1 MLNTCKMPASLVRN
15 LDCEATEKE
24 NDNQCNLYRGLLTPP
39 TVQCNRAL
47 QTATNAARLSPEGY
61 RARST
66 DWPGCSLRL
75 HLVVCAINGSPTFI
89 CILPPLFFFDTN
101 NNLVHD
107 NLSQKKKISGMHW
120 ACTGICVHR
129 YSYFQDMCP
138 YRLPISTPP
147 TPLRKLS
154 KGPTVPAHPV
164 ENPPG
169 SGARKAQK
177 CQKKPEKNVA
187 RCFFCA
193 LCIYMPFRAPQCTL
207 QLISCEI
214 GKIM

>member
-1 MLNTCKMPASLVRN
+1 M
-15 LDCEATEKE
+15 
-24 NDNQCNLYRGLLTPP
+24 
-39 TVQCNRAL
+39 
-47 QTATNAARLSPEGY
+47 
-61 RARST
+61 
-66 DWPGCSLRL
+66 RL
-75 HLVVCAINGSPTFI
+75 HLVVCAINGSPTFF

-138 YRLPISTPP
+138 YRLPISTSP

-164 ENPPG
+164 ENPPE
-169 SGARKAQK
+169 SGARKTEK
-177 CQKKPEKNVA
+177 CQKKTKKMLRDVLLVLYAFTCHFEHPN
-187 RCFFCA
+187 A
-193 LCIYMPFRAPQCTL
+193 LL
-207 QLISCEI
+207 N
-214 GKIM
+214 